1 MILNRPSNHE
11 KFRYLVAATIPVT
24 AAAAPTRAA
33 ALPSRVAVPL
43 SPLSINRKKL
53 CRKNSKWSS
62 SVISL
67 SNPTQK
73 IA

>member
-33 ALPSRVAVPL
+33 AFPSRVAVPL
-43 SPLSINRKKL
+43 STLSVNRK
-53 CRKNSKWSS
+53 RNMWQNSKWSS

-67 SNPTQK
+67 PNPTQK